1 VLLVGS
7 PLLSILAAAAGAF
20 TIVLGVVHVG
30 IPSIL
35 RFSDAI
41 GVDGDQPGLGQV
53 RMPGIKYNLKRA
65 DLRGIAWVM
74 SNAASYVLVSVG
86 IIDLAWVSDWRGIPL
101 PIGAAWVAGWWAV
114 RSGGQL
120 LVGRRIGDV
129 AITAWF
135 ACLAALHVAIAI
147 LEH

>member
-1 VLLVGS
+1 LSSVLV
-7 PLLSILAAAAGAF
+7 ATAGVF

-35 RFSDAI
+35 RFSEAI
-41 GVDGDQPGLGQV
+41 GVDGDRPGLGRV
-53 RMPGIKYNLKRA
+53 RMPGIDYNLRHA

-74 SNAASYVLVSVG
+74 SNAASYVLVTVG
-86 IIDLAWVSDWRGIPL
+86 VVDLAWVGGWRGVPL
-101 PIGAAWVAGWWAV
+101 PIGAAWIAGWWVV

-120 LVGRRIGDV
+120 MVGRRVGDV
-129 AITAWF
+129 AIATWF
-135 ACLAALHVAIAI
+135 VGLAALHVAIAI